1 MELAALVSSINPTL
15 TQTTDVHEI
24 AQMQHRLLW
33 LLYDSGKYDTV
44 FNTTLFYKKKK
55 NRRNTKLCFPNGT
68 LL

>member
-33 LLYDSGKYDTV
+33 LLHDNGKYNLYYEIYY
-44 FNTTLFYKKKK
+44 FSSKQEI
-55 NRRNTKLCFPNGT
+55 
-68 LL
+68 LLL